1 MATKILCAIAG
12 PNGSGKTTVIGEL
25 HSKGLLTEEFITPDE
40 VVREQK
46 YLGIKDETERY
57 LSAMRD
63 AELVRNVLLERG
75 ISFSFETVFSHPSK
89 VDFILKA
96 KQLGYF
102 IDLIYVATLDP
113 AINIDRVAR
122 RVSQGG
128 HDVPVD
134 KILSRW
140 HKSFE
145 NVKSILNIVDQFR
158 FIDNSGDF
166 PEVVAIMTNG
176 SVMITEKF
184 IGTCWDTLIG
194 DF

>member
-1 MATKILCAIAG
+1 
-12 PNGSGKTTVIGEL
+12 
-25 HSKGLLTEEFITPDE
+25 
-40 VVREQK
+40 
-46 YLGIKDETERY
+46 
-57 LSAMRD
+57 MRD

-75 ISFSFETVFSHPSK
+75 VSFSFETVFSHPSK
-89 VDFILKA
+89 VDFILKT

-102 IDLIYVATLDP
+102 IDLIFVATLDP
-113 AINIDRVAR
+113 SINIDRVAR

-140 HKSFE
+140 VKSFE